1 MNSISESSTKMARKA
16 KSKNYFTQ
24 ETEDAIVLYNNT
36 VCTSLKSK
44 IYEEKIHH
52 AFFKLTQNII
62 HTFKFYHTEVENLEH
77 LQHEIIVFLL
87 SKIHLFNPENGAK
100 AFSYFGTIV
109 KRWCILYNDKNY
121 KNKIKKV
128 DTLELEQD
136 ESYSYTLDSLS
147 PQKDKLSYFI
157 DQYVNH
163 VTENIYNFFPKE
175 YDAKIADAILELFR
189 KRDQI
194 DIFNK
199 KALYIYIHEMI
210 PDVKTPKIT
219 KIANVLYGIFKKDY
233 LFYLDQGY
241 IEFQSF

>member
-1 MNSISESSTKMARKA
+1 MSSILESSTKMAKKA

-36 VCTSLKSK
+36 PNPALRSK
-44 IYEEKIHH
+44 IYEEKIHY

-87 SKIHLFNPENGAK
+87 SKIHLFNPNNGAK
-100 AFSYFGTIV
+100 AYSYFGTIV

-121 KNKIKKV
+121 KSKIKKTSIV
-128 DTLELEQD
+128 ELEQD
-136 ESYSYTLDSLS
+136 DSYSYTLDSS
-147 PQKDKLSYFI
+147 STQKDKLSYFI
-157 DQYVNH
+157 DQYVEY
-163 VTENIYNFFPKE
+163 VTENIYDIFHKE

-210 PDVKTPKIT
+210 PDAKTPKIT
-219 KIANVLYGIFKKDY
+219 KIANTLYAIFKKNY

-241 IEFQSF
+241 INFQSF